1 MGPDSVPTDDGLE
14 KKTVIVNNKKL
25 TESEFQVKK
34 DEIAKKPGAKLVEV
48 SPGVYKIRLK
58 G

>member
-1 MGPDSVPTDDGLE
+1 MYSDELPVE
-14 KKTVIVNNKKL
+14 KTVIVNGKTL
-25 TESEFQVKK
+25 TESEFRTKREEV
-34 DEIAKKPGAKLVEV
+34 EKKPGVKIVEV

>member
-1 MGPDSVPTDDGLE
+1 MKIDETSE
-14 KKTVIVNNKKL
+14 EKTVTVNGKKL

-34 DEIAKKPGAKLVEV
+34 TEVESKPGAKLVEV
-48 SPGVYKIRLK
+48 APNAYKIRLK